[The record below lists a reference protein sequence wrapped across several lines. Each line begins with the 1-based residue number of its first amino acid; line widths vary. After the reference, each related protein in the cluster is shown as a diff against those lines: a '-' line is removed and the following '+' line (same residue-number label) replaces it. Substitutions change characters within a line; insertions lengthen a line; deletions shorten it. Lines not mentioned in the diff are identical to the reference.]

1 MEPAQEGLMIRLYQV
16 CKYYHPKV
24 PALDNITCSIRRGE
38 FVFVTGASGA
48 GKTTFLKL
56 LYGAERADR
65 GRVVVIGRPMG
76 ELRPRQLPE
85 LRRRI
90 GVVYQDFKL
99 IPYKNIFQNIAL
111 PLRINGMAEREVK
124 QRVWSVLKQV
134 GLTTKV
140 ETLPPMLSGGEQQRV
155 ALARA
160 LVAEPTILLADEPT
174 GNLDPTLTMTI
185 MGLLKEAHG
194 RGATVVVATHDDS
207 IIERMPE
214 RTLMLEWGKIVG
226 EEV

>member
-1 MEPAQEGLMIRLYQV
+1 MIRFYQV
-16 CKYYHPKV
+16 SKYYHPKV

-56 LYGAERADR
+56 LYGAEKADR

-134 GLTTKV
+134 GLTSKV

-185 MGLLKEAHG
+185 MGLLKEAHR

-226 EEV
+226 EEG

>member
-1 MEPAQEGLMIRLYQV
+1 MIRFYQV
-16 CKYYHPKV
+16 SKYYHPKV

-65 GRVVVIGRPMG
+65 GHVVVIGRPMG

-174 GNLDPTLTMTI
+174 GNLDPTLTMPI
-185 MGLLKEAHG
+185 MGLLKEAHK

-207 IIERMPE
+207 IIERIPE

>member
-1 MEPAQEGLMIRLYQV
+1 MICLYQV
-16 CKYYHPKV
+16 SKYYHPKV
-24 PALDNITCSIRRGE
+24 PALDDITCSIRRGE

-185 MGLLKEAHG
+185 MGLLKEAHR

>member
-1 MEPAQEGLMIRLYQV
+1 MIRFYQV
-16 CKYYHPKV
+16 SKYYHPKV

-134 GLTTKV
+134 GLTSKV

-185 MGLLKEAHG
+185 MGLLKEAHR

>member
-1 MEPAQEGLMIRLYQV
+1 MIRLYQV
-16 CKYYHPKV
+16 SKYYHPRV
-24 PALDNITCSIRRGE
+24 PALHEITCAIRRGE

-65 GRVVVIGRPMG
+65 GRVVVNGRDLG
-76 ELRPRQLPE
+76 TLRPGQLPK

-99 IPYKNIFQNIAL
+99 IPYRTIFDNIAL
-111 PLRINGMAEREVK
+111 PLRVQGLAEREAK

-140 ETLPPMLSGGEQQRV
+140 ETFPPMLSGGEQQRV

-185 MGLLKEAHG
+185 MSQLKAAHR
-194 RGATVVVATHDDS
+194 RGTTVVVATHDSS
-207 IIERMPE
+207 IIERLPE
-214 RTLMLEWGKIVG
+214 RTIALEWGKLVAG
-226 EEV
+226 EG

>member
-1 MEPAQEGLMIRLYQV
+1 MIRFYQV
-16 CKYYHPKV
+16 SKYYHPKV

-65 GRVVVIGRPMG
+65 GRVIVIGRPMG

-185 MGLLKEAHG
+185 MGLLKEAHK

>member
-1 MEPAQEGLMIRLYQV
+1 MIRFYQV
-16 CKYYHPKV
+16 SKYYHPKV

-155 ALARA
+155 AMARA

-185 MGLLKEAHG
+185 MGLLKEAHR

>member
-1 MEPAQEGLMIRLYQV
+1 MIRLYQV